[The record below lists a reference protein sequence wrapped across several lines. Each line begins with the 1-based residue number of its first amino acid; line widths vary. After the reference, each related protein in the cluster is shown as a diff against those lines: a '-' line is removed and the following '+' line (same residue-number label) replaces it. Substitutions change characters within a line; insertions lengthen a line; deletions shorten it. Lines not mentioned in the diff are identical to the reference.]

1 MYIYAGKCVSEGDC
15 VRTLTC
21 CWVKIMLVQKY
32 TSVGGVALQLNGAV
46 CWKGQ
51 QLINDDSAAKK
62 SLILRST
69 ADTNWTNCV
78 FLE

>member
-62 SLILRST
+62 KLDFEVYRGYKL
-69 ADTNWTNCV
+69 DELCV
-78 FLE
+78 S